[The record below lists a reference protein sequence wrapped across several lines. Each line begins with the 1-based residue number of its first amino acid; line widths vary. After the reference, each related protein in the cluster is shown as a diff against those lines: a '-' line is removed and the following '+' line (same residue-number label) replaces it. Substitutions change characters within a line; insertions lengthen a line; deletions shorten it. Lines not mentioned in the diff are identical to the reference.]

1 MSRVELFERELD
13 NLLSKYSDLSYQEIA
28 DSLDYYAVEYTRKA
42 EMEE

>member
-13 NLLSKYSDLSYQEIA
+13 YLLSKYSDLSYQEIA
-28 DSLDYYAVEYTRKA
+28 DSLDYYAQEYTRKA